1 MAYFI
6 IHKAKLPF
14 MADKDTAK
22 LNPETVLREGRAV
35 SISPRG
41 YSMYPL
47 LIPEKD
53 RVVIEPLGGIRLKKR
68 DIALFRRKGS
78 KLVLHRIVM
87 IKKDEA
93 GRRLYYFCGDNQKEI
108 EGPVYEEDICGVVT
122 RIEKRKLKFSVRNPL
137 YILSVFVWMKFRPIR
152 PNISRVLARFK
163 KAF

>member
-1 MAYFI
+1 MSNCI
-6 IHKAKLPF
+6 IRRSKLPF
-14 MADKDTAK
+14 MTNKDTSK

-35 SISPRG
+35 SISPIG

-47 LIPEKD
+47 LIPERD
-53 RVVIEPLGGIRLKKR
+53 RVVIVPSAGKTLKKR

-87 IKKDEA
+87 VKKDET
-93 GRRLYYFCGDNQKEI
+93 GRRLFYFCGDNQREI

-122 RIEKRKLKFSVRNPL
+122 GIEKPKLKFSVRNPF
-137 YILSVFVWMKFRPIR
+137 YVLSVFIWMKLRPIR